1 MFLMAAEL
9 NGTLTVPIIFSILEI
24 MATLKR
30 NLLLVNMGTGLYYEL
45 KVVFGR
51 FASVFNIENK
61 SMIEID
67 ETLKAPVKK
76 DDSLSDSVLIKSSSR
91 IDIVPIRSKRSSK
104 GSFNNA
110 TKNDEE
116 CQPIIEFS

>member
-1 MFLMAAEL
+1 
-9 NGTLTVPIIFSILEI
+9 

-67 ETLKAPVKK
+67 ETLKTPVKK
-76 DDSLSDSVLIKSSSR
+76 DESLSDSVLIKSSSR

>member
-1 MFLMAAEL
+1 
-9 NGTLTVPIIFSILEI
+9 
-24 MATLKR
+24 
-30 NLLLVNMGTGLYYEL
+30 MGTGLYYEL

-67 ETLKAPVKK
+67 ETLKTPVRK
-76 DDSLSDSVLIKSSSR
+76 DESLSDSILIKSSSR
-91 IDIVPIRSKRSSK
+91 IDIIPIRSKRSSK

-110 TKNDEE
+110 TKNDDE

>member
-1 MFLMAAEL
+1 MFVLTAYL
-9 NGTLTVPIIFSILEI
+9 NDSLTVPVIFSILEI

-51 FASVFNIENK
+51 FASVFNIQNK

-67 ETLKAPVKK
+67 
-76 DDSLSDSVLIKSSSR
+76 
-91 IDIVPIRSKRSSK
+91 
-104 GSFNNA
+104 
-110 TKNDEE
+110 
-116 CQPIIEFS
+116 